1 MHLWSLALLLKT
13 AAAGLASELWR
24 ENSATAQQSLWDP
37 FVLGLG
43 AGTLKKE
50 TFATYV
56 AQDAGFLKSFAYAK
70 KWGADLGKDF
80 KPLKATIDY
89 TSFLEKISRDP
100 TASAAEVVAAMVPC
114 MTLYAILGKRLE
126 KAGIED
132 DNPYREWVET
142 YASDEFWEAKE
153 QAEGLLDVLTPHGCE
168 RCGDLYAEAMR
179 LEHSFFAAQDV
190 APDWIR
196 LTSSFRARLEASL
209 SGASL
214 RAGAEMEL

>member
-1 MHLWSLALLLKT
+1 MTRVILAT
-13 AAAGLASELWR
+13 FFLAFSS
-24 ENSATAQQSLWDP
+24 NAISQAIT
-37 FVLGLG
+37 V
-43 AGTLKKE
+43 TY
-50 TFATYV
+50 TF
-56 AQDAGFLKSFAYAK
+56 QDA
-70 KWGADLGKDF
+70 
-80 KPLKATIDY
+80 T
-89 TSFLEKISRDP
+89 

-196 LTSSFRARLEASL
+196 LTSSFRARLEAS
-209 SGASL
+209 
-214 RAGAEMEL
+214 

>member
-1 MHLWSLALLLKT
+1 MRSRALNNLSVDGGGETIGTGGTMRRGRRRCVPPSVRRRALPEFKTGSSRQLSSISFSARPAASSSLQRGVSLTSSPPAL
-13 AAAGLASELWR
+13 GQR
-24 ENSATAQQSLWDP
+24 
-37 FVLGLG
+37 VC
-43 AGTLKKE
+43 
-50 TFATYV
+50 
-56 AQDAGFLKSFAYAK
+56 
-70 KWGADLGKDF
+70 
-80 KPLKATIDY
+80 
-89 TSFLEKISRDP
+89 
-100 TASAAEVVAAMVPC
+100 AAMVPC

-142 YASDEFWEAKE
+142 YASEEFWEAKE

-168 RCGDLYAEAMR
+168 RCGELYAEAMR
-179 LEHSFFAAQDV
+179 LEHAFFAAQDV
-190 APDWIR
+190 ASDWIR

>member
-1 MHLWSLALLLKT
+1 MILLWAVSQDCLH
-13 AAAGLASELWR
+13 
-24 ENSATAQQSLWDP
+24 
-37 FVLGLG
+37 FI
-43 AGTLKKE
+43 GTLVVQ
-50 TFATYV
+50 TFDKILHDG
-56 AQDAGFLKSFAYAK
+56 QHFFLVEFFITAN
-70 KWGADLGKDF
+70 D
-80 KPLKATIDY
+80 LKATIDY

-100 TASAAEVVAAMVPC
+100 TATAAEVVAAMVPC

-126 KAGIED
+126 KAGVED

-196 LTSSFRARLEASL
+196 LTSPFRARLEASL